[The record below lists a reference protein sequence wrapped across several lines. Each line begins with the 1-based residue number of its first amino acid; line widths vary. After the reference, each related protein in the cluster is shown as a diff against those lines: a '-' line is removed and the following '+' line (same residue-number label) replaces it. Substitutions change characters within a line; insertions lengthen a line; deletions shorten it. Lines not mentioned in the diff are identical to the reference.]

1 MNLLLSYSL
10 LVVGFF
16 CLSATASTD
25 EEDASAQEFKEP
37 LQLCED
43 NFKDMSAFMLATTR
57 AYGNNPTQA
66 DIDEMN
72 ALNWCDCLY
81 KKLPFQTKEMEVQS
95 VVNDS
100 IKVEKLAAELGLLK
114 GRKLEDWERRLF
126 MYSLENGE
134 SFMTI
139 WGLTLNSCQSE
150 ESED

>member
-1 MNLLLSYSL
+1 MVS
-10 LVVGFF
+10 F
-16 CLSATASTD
+16 CLTICMNAIASTD
-25 EEDASAQEFKEP
+25 EEDASAQEFNQP
-37 LQLCED
+37 LALCED
-43 NFKDMSAFMLATTR
+43 NFEDMSAFMLATTR
-57 AYGNNPTQA
+57 AYGNEPTQT

-81 KKLPFQTKEMEVQS
+81 NKLAYQTKEMEVQS

-114 GRKLEDWERRLF
+114 GRKLEEWERHLF

-139 WGLTLNSCQSE
+139 WGLAASSCQFE
-150 ESED
+150 ETADKH